1 MSNFLTSSIG
11 KKIILSLSGLFL
23 IAFLCVH
30 LALNLLLIV
39 DNSGDLFN
47 IGAHFMA
54 TNPIIKIVEPILAI
68 GFIIHIILASILTLQ
83 NRGARPIKYDLRRQS
98 GNCTWSSRNMYILGG
113 LVLIFLLV
121 HLWNFWWKIKFAG
134 DPLLAEI
141 NVDGT
146 AMENT
151 YALVSGLFKSSIIYC
166 LLYILGGIFLGL
178 HLTHGFWSAFQ
189 SIGFCNQIW
198 RKRLECLAKIFAFI
212 IAAGF
217 SIIPLYFMLGLPTE
231 TEDDMKGIAH
241 LAQKIAETYY
251 EVVPKEQRKGKVQIN
266 VSTSFFVPK
275 PFTPFQW
282 APMFREEDFIEKAK
296 VVKNEIRSQLNQR
309 SIRYNWHEPDV
320 TVLEGFL
327 ARGDRRCADV
337 ILKAYEKGALYDA
350 WSESFHYDIWK
361 EAFKETGVDIEFY
374 TLRERSTDEILPW
387 DFIDAGVTKKFLI
400 REWEQAKAE
409 TVTPNCRQKCSGCGV
424 LKYKGGVCCES
435 KN

>member
-83 NRGARPIKYDLRRQS
+83 NRSARPIKYDLRRQS
-98 GNCTWSSRNMYILGG
+98 RNCTWSSRNMYILGG

-217 SIIPLYFMLGLPTE
+217 SIIPLYFMLGL
-231 TEDDMKGIAH
+231 A
-241 LAQKIAETYY
+241 
-251 EVVPKEQRKGKVQIN
+251 N
-266 VSTSFFVPK
+266 
-275 PFTPFQW
+275 
-282 APMFREEDFIEKAK
+282 
-296 VVKNEIRSQLNQR
+296 
-309 SIRYNWHEPDV
+309 
-320 TVLEGFL
+320 
-327 ARGDRRCADV
+327 
-337 ILKAYEKGALYDA
+337 
-350 WSESFHYDIWK
+350 
-361 EAFKETGVDIEFY
+361 
-374 TLRERSTDEILPW
+374 
-387 DFIDAGVTKKFLI
+387 
-400 REWEQAKAE
+400 
-409 TVTPNCRQKCSGCGV
+409 
-424 LKYKGGVCCES
+424 
-435 KN
+435 